1 MEDEELDIIK
11 KIVEGL
17 EERMNHSMR
26 DVIEQYGPNVA
37 TNVLVNLGTTMIAKA
52 LILVHPEARPHI
64 EYVAY
69 KAIDA
74 KVEEGHAAIESLMAI
89 GKAMGG
95 GSTCQPWPP
104 RKH

>member
-1 MEDEELDIIK
+1 MEDEELEVIK
-11 KIVEGL
+11 KIVESL
-17 EERMNHSMR
+17 EDRMNKSMK

-64 EYVAY
+64 QYVTY
-69 KAIDA
+69 QAIDG
-74 KVEEGHAAIESLMAI
+74 KVEEGHAAVESLMAI

-95 GSTCQPWPP
+95 KSTCQPWPP

>member
-1 MEDEELDIIK
+1 MDQELDTIK

-17 EERMNHSMR
+17 EERMNNSMR

-64 EYVAY
+64 QYVTY
-69 KAIDA
+69 QAIDG
-74 KVEEGHAAIESLMAI
+74 KVEEGHAAVESLMAI

-95 GSTCQPWPP
+95 VPTCKPWPH
-104 RKH
+104 KED